1 MSNIIPSTD
10 FHLTVKDHVPV
21 VTRHLN
27 FKNGD
32 SISFTVSLPN
42 GMKTSLADL
51 HVRSVEEVIAHLQ
64 ASIMP

>member
-21 VTRHLN
+21 VTRHLS

-32 SISFTVSLPN
+32 SISFTVAIPN
-42 GMKTSLADL
+42 GLKTPISDL

-64 ASIMP
+64 ASIM